1 MKIATIG
8 RGNVGGG
15 LANRWRNAG
24 HEVTETGSEGG
35 DVSEAE
41 VILVAVRSNVIGDA
55 LGKVTGI
62 SDQVVIDATNAFT
75 GRTEGFESLAH
86 EIKSHVGGPVAK
98 SFNCNYAAIYDEID
112 SQRVP
117 PCNIYAAED
126 GAVEITEQLIRDAGY
141 HPVSAGGLE
150 NARLLEDH
158 LLLMNAIN
166 NGGVGRFFYRYAKPG
181 EL

>member
-1 MKIATIG
+1 M
-8 RGNVGGG
+8 
-15 LANRWRNAG
+15 
-24 HEVTETGSEGG
+24 
-35 DVSEAE
+35 
-41 VILVAVRSNVIGDA
+41 
-55 LGKVTGI
+55 
-62 SDQVVIDATNAFT
+62 IDATNAFT

-98 SFNCNYAAIYDEID
+98 SFNCNYAALYDEID

-117 PCNIYAAED
+117 PCNLYAAED
-126 GAVEITEQLIRDAGY
+126 GAVEVTEQLIRDAGY

-166 NGGVGRFFYRYAKPG
+166 EGGLGRFFYRYASRESSRLAQLVEVLVLVRADEAALLEDSDRADVRLRDVRVERARPSSSTSSASARVARP
-181 EL
+181 LPQNSFPSQ

>member
-1 MKIATIG
+1 M
-8 RGNVGGG
+8 
-15 LANRWRNAG
+15 
-24 HEVTETGSEGG
+24 
-35 DVSEAE
+35 
-41 VILVAVRSNVIGDA
+41 
-55 LGKVTGI
+55 
-62 SDQVVIDATNAFT
+62 VIDATNAFT

-98 SFNCNYAAIYDEID
+98 SFNCNYAVLYDDID

-117 PCNIYAAED
+117 PCNLYAAED
-126 GAVEITEQLIRDAGY
+126 GAVEVTEQLIRDAGY

-166 NGGVGRFFYRYAKPG
+166 NGGLGRFFYRYAGPG